1 MKRLGVA
8 MQAGVPVIERNVISE
23 SYLEVSRLCGLSNRR
38 SGVTH
43 RYAWRPVKPLEIL
56 TFCALLVLRMP
67 RVLTRLVN

>member
-8 MQAGVPVIERNVISE
+8 MQAGVPVIERNVILE

-43 RYAWRPVKPLEIL
+43 R
-56 TFCALLVLRMP
+56 
-67 RVLTRLVN
+67 